1 MTLYEIQG
9 QYAQLADMDMETDAD
24 VSAFLE
30 LLGEINDAFEVKVE
44 NYCKLLA
51 NLEADESGYMQEI
64 ARLEK
69 SLKSRRNKRARI
81 RDRLEAAC
89 KEVLQTG
96 ESMACGTFKVLLKKN
111 PPKVNVYSPD
121 AIGYEYLKS
130 EPDIAKIKEALKNGE
145 TVSGAE
151 LVQGVSL
158 QIS

>member
-1 MTLYEIQG
+1 MTLYEIKG
-9 QYAQLADMDMETDAD
+9 QYAQLAGMDMETDAD

-51 NLEADESGYMQEI
+51 NLEADEAGYENEI

-69 SLKSRRNKRARI
+69 ALKSRRNKRARI
-81 RDRLEAAC
+81 RERLEAAC
-89 KEVLQTG
+89 KEVLEEG
-96 ESMACGTFKVLLKKN
+96 KARVCGTFRVIVKRN
-111 PPKVNVYSPD
+111 PPRVNIFNAS
-121 AIGYEYLKS
+121 AIGSGYLKS
-130 EPDIAKIKEALKNGE
+130 EPDVAKIKKALQDGE

-151 LVQGVSL
+151 LVQGTSL

>member
-1 MTLYEIQG
+1 MNLYQITG

-51 NLEADESGYMQEI
+51 NLEADEAGYENEI

-69 SLKSRRNKRARI
+69 ALKSCRNKRARI
-81 RDRLEAAC
+81 RERLEAAC
-89 KEVLQTG
+89 KEVLEEG
-96 ESMACGTFKVLLKKN
+96 KARVCGTFRVLVKRN
-111 PPKVNVYSPD
+111 PPRVNIFNPAV
-121 AIGYEYLKS
+121 IGSGYLKS
-130 EPDIAKIKEALKNGE
+130 EPDVAKIKKALQDGKI
-145 TVSGAE
+145 VSGAE
-151 LVQGVSL
+151 LVQGTSL